1 MTKFFVVL
9 TATVAMV
16 SGFLA
21 GEAHV
26 QRATAQ
32 TASAGAQASAPKPAY
47 LVASSRPIQP
57 DKMGPY
63 RQAAGPLATKAGLE
77 ILASGNPALHVLEG
91 KWALD
96 GGLTIERYRSM
107 EDLLAFWNS
116 PGYQEAKELR
126 TGLVDMNFIVA
137 IEGR

>member
-1 MTKFFVVL
+1 MPYASSRLLV
-9 TATVAMV
+9 TATVSLV
-16 SGFLA
+16 LGFVIGQA
-21 GEAHV
+21 QGG
-26 QRATAQ
+26 RAAAQ
-32 TASAGAQASAPKPAY
+32 GAAAKPAY

-63 RQAAGPLATKAGLE
+63 RAAAGPLATKAGLE

-91 KWALD
+91 AWTHD

-107 EDLLAFWNS
+107 EELLAFWNS
-116 PGYQEAKELR
+116 PGYQEAKTLR
-126 TGLVDMNFIVA
+126 QGLVEMNFIVA